1 AALVF
6 QSGFTCNTGI
16 IPVVVEDGD
25 VIISDELNHASIID
39 GIRLT
44 KAARKIYPHV
54 DMNALELA
62 LKESHSFRRRLVVTD
77 GVFSMD
83 GDVSPLPD
91 IVELAER
98 YGAIVYVDD
107 AHASGVFG
115 QNGRGT
121 IDHFGLHGRVHIQVG
136 TLSKALGSLGGYV
149 ASTQA

>member
-1 AALVF
+1 GRSFVAADADGIC
-6 QSGFTCNTGI
+6 SG
-16 IPVVVEDGD
+16 DA
-25 VIISDELNHASIID
+25 NHATITD
-39 GIRLT
+39 GMLIT
-44 KAARKIYPHV
+44 KAARNIYPHA
-54 DMNALELA
+54 DMDALEQA
-62 LKESHSFRRRLVVTD
+62 LKDSQSFRRRLVVSD